1 MRSSRTTSD
10 HPSEYMTTRE
20 AGELLRLSP
29 KSLRNKIAL
38 GIFREGVHY
47 HTRRGIG
54 LRWLHSALAAWL
66 AGTDRR
72 DETENDFAVGT
83 AWGQKSRVDGRP
95 G

>member
-1 MRSSRTTSD
+1 MRSSRATSD

-54 LRWLHSALAAWL
+54 LRWLHSALVDWL
-66 AGTDRR
+66 AGTDRK
-72 DETENDFAVGT
+72 DESENDLPLAQPG
-83 AWGQKSRVDGRP
+83 GRRVA
-95 G
+95 

>member
-10 HPSEYMTTRE
+10 HPSAYMTTRE

-38 GIFREGVHY
+38 GIFRAGVHY

-54 LRWLHSALAAWL
+54 LRWLHPALVAWL

-72 DETENDFAVGT
+72 DETEDDLPLAQPG
-83 AWGQKSRVDGRP
+83 GRRVA
-95 G
+95 

>member
-1 MRSSRTTSD
+1 MRSSTLQ

-20 AGELLRLSP
+20 AGEFLRLSP

-54 LRWLHSALAAWL
+54 LRWIHSALVAWL
-66 AGTDRR
+66 AGTDRS
-72 DETENDFAVGT
+72 ETDDDRLPLAQPG
-83 AWGQKSRVDGRP
+83 GRRVA
-95 G
+95 

>member
-1 MRSSRTTSD
+1 
-10 HPSEYMTTRE
+10 MTTRE

-54 LRWLHSALAAWL
+54 LRWLHSALVAWL

-72 DETENDFAVGT
+72 DETEGDLPLAQPG
-83 AWGQKSRVDGRP
+83 GRRVA
-95 G
+95 

>member
-10 HPSEYMTTRE
+10 HPSEYMTTQE

-54 LRWLHSALAAWL
+54 LRWLRSALVAWL
-66 AGTDRR
+66 SGTDRN
-72 DETENDFAVGT
+72 DETENDLPLAQPG
-83 AWGQKSRVDGRP
+83 GRRVA
-95 G
+95 

>member
-1 MRSSRTTSD
+1 MRSSTLQ

-20 AGELLRLSP
+20 AGEFLRLSP

-54 LRWLHSALAAWL
+54 LRWIHSALVAWL
-66 AGTDRR
+66 AGTNRNEGNDDRLPLAQPGGR
-72 DETENDFAVGT
+72 
-83 AWGQKSRVDGRP
+83 RVA
-95 G
+95 